1 MPTLYSDL
9 VNSPEQ
15 ITVKFRF
22 QINGTSDPDFIVPAL
37 SGVTEVTRT
46 SAGLFAITF
55 AEKWPV
61 FIGMQARVLPVT
73 AATNDLT
80 VSCVVTSYSSTTGIL
95 SITVSGPVTD
105 YLTVA
110 AEDPVDD
117 SWVYVEATFC
127 RRSGL
132 APSGAI

>member
-1 MPTLYSDL
+1 MPVLYSDL

-15 ITVKFRF
+15 VTIKFRF
-22 QINGTSDPDFIVPAL
+22 QINGTSDPDNVVPAL

-46 SAGLFAITF
+46 SAGLFVVTF

-61 FIGMQARVLPVT
+61 FIGATGSVLEATQAHDLIVKTSVAGYVPSTGLLT
-73 AATNDLT
+73 LT
-80 VSCVVTSYSSTTGIL
+80 VVGADGST
-95 SITVSGPVTD
+95 
-105 YLTVA
+105 A
-110 AEDPVDD
+110 AEDPPDND
-117 SWVYVEATFC
+117 WVYVEATFC